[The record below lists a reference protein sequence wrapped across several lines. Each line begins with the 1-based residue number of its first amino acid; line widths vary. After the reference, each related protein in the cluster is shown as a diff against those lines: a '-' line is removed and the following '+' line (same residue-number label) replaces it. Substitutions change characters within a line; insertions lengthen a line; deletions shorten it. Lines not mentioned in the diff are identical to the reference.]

1 MEYGWMD
8 ILDSHGLRLRWRGSF
23 QVVQMRRE
31 MPSCTIYS
39 ILLQMLWV
47 LDRPPATPRHP
58 QLAWLPASR
67 TLESHNTMQQRQHAS
82 SPFPKVYSMYLSSNC
97 SLPYVFSNSFH
108 PRISTGHQGMHMYLA
123 WLLVF
128 CLFWEGWLLVC
139 WVDLALGWM
148 GLETPLSPLD
158 VRSPS

>member
-1 MEYGWMD
+1 MNM
-8 ILDSHGLRLRWRGSF
+8 ILFIFFEKRSSRSDERCPRAPYILFYSTAD
-23 QVVQMRRE
+23 VVGTG
-31 MPSCTIYS
+31 PSTGNT
-39 ILLQMLWV
+39 
-47 LDRPPATPRHP
+47 ATST
-58 QLAWLPASR
+58 AGMVPASR

>member
-1 MEYGWMD
+1 VAGFLSGRPDETRD
-8 ILDSHGLRLRWRGSF
+8 ALVHHILYSTADVVGSG
-23 QVVQMRRE
+23 
-31 MPSCTIYS
+31 PSTGNT
-39 ILLQMLWV
+39 
-47 LDRPPATPRHP
+47 ATST
-58 QLAWLPASR
+58 AGMVPASR

-108 PRISTGHQGMHMYLA
+108 PRILTGHQGMHMYLA